1 MADSRHA
8 TSATARIVKVLGI
21 FTGVQGIQMLCS
33 VLRIKLVA
41 LWIGAAGIGL
51 FGIFNSALEMI
62 STLSQLG
69 LRTSAVRSI
78 ASAPRRS
85 LYATVL
91 AVRRWAWLLGLVG
104 ALVTLALAVPL
115 SRFSFGDTSHAWSFA
130 LLAVAVLLSA
140 LSAAEGAVFQGLNRL
155 KRLAHGATWGT
166 VGGLLVSIPMY
177 RFWGVES
184 IAPSVVAFVAC
195 SWIGLGLYRERVPS
209 AGETQSWRESL
220 GMGRSL
226 VILGAFLTVSEFLTA
241 FVSFVFMSWLNT
253 NGSEAETGY
262 FQAGF
267 TIVNRYLG
275 VVFTAIAMEFFPR
288 LSGLAGSRRGSSLAV
303 SHEISVVLTVILPAV
318 ALLVALDRPV
328 IALLYKS
335 DFLVTAPF
343 VTWAATGTVFRAVSW
358 CMAFAI
364 LARGDGKAY
373 LWSEALS
380 ALFYLVCNIVCYRLW
395 GLQSLG
401 VAYVAWYALYA
412 LVVAVIYYRHLG
424 LTLKP
429 SAIKMTAAVTV
440 AAGACAAARTWLGW
454 ETAAVMAVAATA
466 VCLYIL
472 KFKLLKARGGLLAL
486 FRGRRRAD

>member
-1 MADSRHA
+1 MTDGRRA

-33 VLRIKLVA
+33 VVRVKLVA

-78 ASAPRRS
+78 ASAPRQS

-91 AVRRWAWLLGLVG
+91 AVRRWAWILGLFG
-104 ALVTLALAVPL
+104 ALATLALAVPL
-115 SRFSFGDTSHAWSFA
+115 SRFSFGDASHAWSFA

-140 LSAAEGAVFQGLNRL
+140 LSAAEGAVFQGLKRL
-155 KRLAHGATWGT
+155 QRLAHGATWGT

-184 IAPSVVAFVAC
+184 IAPSIVAFAAC
-195 SWIGLGLYRERVPS
+195 SWIGLGFYRERVPS
-209 AGETQSWRESL
+209 SEEKSSWGESL
-220 GMGRSL
+220 AMGRSL

-275 VVFTAIAMEFFPR
+275 VVFTAISMEFFPR
-288 LSGLAGSRRGSSLAV
+288 LAGMAGSRRGSSLAV
-303 SHEISVVLTVILPAV
+303 SHEISVVLTVVLPAV
-318 ALLVALDRPV
+318 ALLTAFDRPV
-328 IALLYKS
+328 ITLLYKS
-335 DFLVTAPF
+335 DFLVMTTF

-380 ALFYLVCNIVCYRLW
+380 ALFYLLCNMICYRLW
-395 GLQSLG
+395 GLESLG
-401 VAYVAWYALYA
+401 AAYVAWYASYTV
-412 LVVAVIYYRHLG
+412 VVAVIYYRRLG
-424 LTLKP
+424 LTLRN
-429 SAIKMTAAVTV
+429 SAIKMAAAVTLT
-440 AAGACAAARTWLGW
+440 AAACAAARTWLGW
-454 ETAAVMAVAATA
+454 ETAAVMAIAATA
-466 VCLYIL
+466 GCLYIL
-472 KFKLLKARGGLLAL
+472 KFRLLKARGGLPAV
-486 FRGRRRAD
+486 FRGRRQAD